1 MIPRPV
7 GQQGEPPVKPSLRPG
22 LESTRR
28 ITVDAARTI
37 GFMGEEGRVYST
49 PDLLRDIE
57 FTCRDL
63 LLEHADPGEDSVGTF
78 VELRHTAATP
88 LGLEVELTARV
99 ASVEGRQVRFEI
111 SARDNADT
119 ICAATHERFVVD
131 TAKTLQR
138 LKAKRAAAAA
148 APAG

>member
-1 MIPRPV
+1 M
-7 GQQGEPPVKPSLRPG
+7 KPSLEPG

-57 FTCRDL
+57 MVCRDL
-63 LLEHADPGEDSVGTF
+63 LLEHAEAGEDSVGTY
-78 VELRHTAATP
+78 VELRHLAATP

-111 SARDNADT
+111 SARDATET
-119 ICAATHERFVVD
+119 ICTALHDRFVVD
-131 TAKTLQR
+131 TEKTLQR
-138 LKAKRAAAAA
+138 LKVKRAAAAA